1 MAKRRNKKKPN
12 IPQATLDRA
21 RRQAGLEVEEDTQE
35 EEIVEATS
43 EVADGSDDA
52 DGDDEEALAKA
63 EAAVTPTRK
72 RSSRRGKISQAQLE
86 RSRAKGDLTR
96 EMIEEILHNP
106 TETVSS
112 EQLGQ
117 EYRHVLLDLRNMG
130 ILAAALMVLLV
141 GLAQFI

>member
-1 MAKRRNKKKPN
+1 MAKRRSKKKPN

-21 RRQAGLEVEEDTQE
+21 RKQAGLEVEETVEKVE
-35 EEIVEATS
+35 EPKAVEKT
-43 EVADGSDDA
+43 VAASDDA
-52 DGDDEEALAKA
+52 EVDDAAELAKA
-63 EAAVTPTRK
+63 EAAVTPARK
-72 RSSRRGKISQAQLE
+72 RSSRRKVSQAQLE
-86 RSRAKGDLTR
+86 RSRSKGELTR
-96 EMIEEILHNP
+96 EMVEEILHNP

-130 ILAAALMVLLV
+130 VLAAALMVLLV